1 MHRLFVRLEGII
13 DEEFDSELLLM
24 NSKNSHTVL
33 KLEECFTDEKIWKD
47 EGNQFVPRCQKS
59 YRVLKYLPL
68 EAIQAIQPSGC
79 QE

>member
-33 KLEECFTDEKIWKD
+33 KLEECFTDEKI
-47 EGNQFVPRCQKS
+47 
-59 YRVLKYLPL
+59 
-68 EAIQAIQPSGC
+68 
-79 QE
+79 